1 MYSKLRNKMSTF
13 GKKALI
19 WWDYNSNGDKL
30 TNQRF
35 INTDI
40 DLQLKI
46 LEKWY
51 PIGTKVQKWNWLL
64 KRYSG
69 DVWTIEKYEMFNN
82 HWRLS
87 LINKNNYSDYSIP
100 TMCQPTTEEINRIIR
115 EIKLNKL
122 IDG

>member
-1 MYSKLRNKMSTF
+1 MSTF

-69 DVWTIEKYEMFNN
+69 DVWTIKKYEMFNN

-87 LINKNNYSDYSIP
+87 LIKDSYSDYLIP
-100 TMCQPTTEEINRIIR
+100 TICQPTPEEINRIIR

>member
-1 MYSKLRNKMSTF
+1 MSTF

-19 WWDYNSNGDKL
+19 LWDYNSNGDKL
-30 TNQRF
+30 TNLRF

-64 KRYSG
+64 KRYNG

-87 LINKNNYSDYSIP
+87 LIKDSYSDYLIP
-100 TMCQPTTEEINRIIR
+100 TMCQPTPEEINRIIR